1 MKKNSFFAC
10 QLLMDVG
17 GVAPSEEKPAVRF
30 DDLVD
35 DTRMTAFELDL
46 AEDENGEINLFAL
59 LLAKSM
65 EVHAANWGWNSDL
78 EVPDLEESRL
88 RKRAMF
94 EVERRHN
101 GFRMFGSARE
111 QRAFTEEFEAEMR
124 RLKGKTATT
133 NQKKA
138 E

>member
-1 MKKNSFFAC
+1 MKNSFLSC

-17 GVAPSEEKPAVRF
+17 GAAPSDETSAVRF
-30 DDLVD
+30 DDLD
-35 DTRMTAFELDL
+35 GDMTPFQLDV
-46 AEDENGEINLFAL
+46 AEDAKGELNLFAL

-65 EVHAANWGWNSDL
+65 EVHAANWGWSSDL
-78 EVPDLEESRL
+78 EVPDLEDSRL

-94 EVERRHN
+94 EVERRHG
-101 GFRMFGSARE
+101 GFRMPGSAAE
-111 QRAFTEEFEAEMR
+111 HRAFAEEVEAEMR
-124 RLKGKTATT
+124 RLKGKT